1 MASLKVL
8 IVGVCSFLG
17 CFFPLFLCAQPYL
30 GEHLSRGLVGI
41 PSEQG
46 MYLSWRMLYED
57 ENDIAFDVYR
67 QSNGGNEIKLNQ
79 TPIQKTTDFLD
90 REVDWSADNRWSLR
104 LNGREVAS
112 WSHTKNQPRQPY
124 LSVPIDRPEASEVA
138 GTSYSYMAN
147 DASVGD
153 LDGDGEYEI
162 VLKWNPSNAKNPPQ
176 RGFAGNTYLDGAPV

>member
-1 MASLKVL
+1 MAALKVL
-8 IVGVCSFLG
+8 IVGVGSLLGGFLS
-17 CFFPLFLCAQPYL
+17 LFVCTQPYV

-46 MYLSWRMLYED
+46 MDLSWRMLYED

-79 TPIQKTTDFLD
+79 TPIQKTTDLLD

-112 WSHTKNQPRQPY
+112 WSHSKNQPRQP
-124 LSVPIDRPEASEVA
+124 
-138 GTSYSYMAN
+138 
-147 DASVGD
+147 
-153 LDGDGEYEI
+153 
-162 VLKWNPSNAKNPPQ
+162 
-176 RGFAGNTYLDGAPV
+176 

>member
-57 ENDIAFDVYR
+57 EKDIAFDVYR

-90 REVDWSADNRWSLR
+90 RDPENNRFSGSGSGLECRQSL
-104 LNGREVAS
+104 VFA
-112 WSHTKNQPRQPY
+112 
-124 LSVPIDRPEASEVA
+124 PEW
-138 GTSYSYMAN
+138 T
-147 DASVGD
+147 
-153 LDGDGEYEI
+153 
-162 VLKWNPSNAKNPPQ
+162 
-176 RGFAGNTYLDGAPV
+176 